1 MHIYRDMADGSKA
14 EKETEMKTYKINH
27 TYFNGL
33 TMTSDAT
40 VDGQTVR
47 VRGTYAMGPLMFF
60 DETNRCWADRW
71 EWTF

>member
-1 MHIYRDMADGSKA
+1 
-14 EKETEMKTYKINH
+14 MKTYKINH